1 MSLLTLPRSKGLPPW
16 DSPNMGR
23 FLRSLKATLPLR
35 QSFVFG
41 QRFTT
46 TYDPKWDEY
55 VEALRE
61 QEKIDKQLSKDYGSL
76 S

>member
-1 MSLLTLPRSKGLPPW
+1 MNLVLPRSKGIPPW
-16 DSPNMGR
+16 NSANMGR
-23 FLRSLKATLPLR
+23 FLRSIKATLPLR

-41 QRFTT
+41 QRITT

-61 QEKIDKQLSKDYGSL
+61 QEKLDRSLQKDYGAFS
-76 S
+76 